1 MTLTE
6 EFRSYAAEC
15 DRMVNYT
22 RDPEGK
28 AIWKCMAA
36 RWHRAAELEAKHE
49 LEQKRGAREH
59 RHAPLRHGESEL
71 RWA

>member
-1 MTLTE
+1 MTLAE

-22 RDPEGK
+22 RDPDGR

-36 RWHRAAELEAKHE
+36 RWRRAAELEAKH
-49 LEQKRGAREH
+49 GAREPS
-59 RHAPLRHGESEL
+59 HAPLRHGESESPL
-71 RWA
+71 GFVTRT